1 MQQPKL
7 ELPFQC
13 WLYPLTPLV
22 VGGISIAFLVATSI
36 GDPLS
41 SLIAAGLAA
50 LGLVALLRSPDEPLN
65 PV

>member
-1 MQQPKL
+1 
-7 ELPFQC
+7 
-13 WLYPLTPLV
+13 V
-22 VGGISIAFLVATSI
+22 VGGSSIAFLVATSI

-50 LGLVALLRSPDEPLN
+50 RGLVALLRSPGEPLN